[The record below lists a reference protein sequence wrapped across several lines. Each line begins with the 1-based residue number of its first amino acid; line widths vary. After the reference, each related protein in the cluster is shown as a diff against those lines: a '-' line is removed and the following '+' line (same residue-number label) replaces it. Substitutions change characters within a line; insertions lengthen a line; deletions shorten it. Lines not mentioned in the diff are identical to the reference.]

1 MVTTEMC
8 EPANARPEL
17 VEGRACGS
25 TGSSRAWF
33 RAVLPTFIVISALS
47 LSAQD
52 WPQFLG
58 PQRNG
63 VYSGPPL
70 ATKWPAGG
78 PRKVWQTSVG
88 AGFAGPV
95 VVGDRVVLFH
105 RVADEEVVDALDAKT
120 GAPKW
125 RFAYRTTYR
134 DDFGFDEGPRA
145 VPVVVQGRVY
155 THGAEGQLH
164 AIDLATGRR
173 VWSVDTM
180 RRFQVRKNFFGA
192 AGSPLVEDGRV
203 IANVGGRDGT
213 KDAGI
218 VAFNADTGDVLWTAT
233 NHEASYASPISAMLG
248 GKRTV
253 VAFTRQGLVAIDPAT
268 GAVRFQKSFRSRSMA
283 SVNAATPLV
292 LGDQIFVSATY
303 ETGAA
308 LLRVKDDALTDVWS
322 SDEVMSNHYATS
334 VVFNGTLFGYHGRQE
349 FNPSFRAV
357 DMATGKVRWSEDRFR
372 AGTVTLAGDKLL
384 ILRETGEL
392 VIAEASPQAFR
403 PIARAQILPPT
414 LRAHPAIADGFLYVR
429 NSDTSNHD
437 VLACFD
443 LRP

>member
-1 MVTTEMC
+1 VPLMC
-8 EPANARPEL
+8 RLGLLAGACVVL
-17 VEGRACGS
+17 VG
-25 TGSSRAWF
+25 
-33 RAVLPTFIVISALS
+33 LS
-47 LSAQD
+47 VSAQD

-63 VYSGPPL
+63 VYSGSPL

-88 AGFAGPV
+88 TGFAGPV

-120 GAPKW
+120 GAPRW

-145 VPVVVQGRVY
+145 VPVVAQGRVY

-164 AIDLATGRR
+164 AIDLATGRKL
-173 VWSVDTM
+173 WSVDTM

-203 IANVGGRDGT
+203 IANIGGRDGA

-218 VAFNADTGDVLWTAT
+218 VAFKADTGDVLWTAT
-233 NHEASYASPISAMLG
+233 NHEAGYASPISAMLG
-248 GKRTV
+248 GRRAV
-253 VAFTRQGLVAIDPAT
+253 ILFTRQGLVALDPAT
-268 GAVRFQKSFRSRSMA
+268 GAVRFQKPFRSRSMA

-308 LLRVKDDALTDVWS
+308 LLRVKDDALTEVWS

-334 VVFNGTLFGYHGRQE
+334 VVLNGFLFGFHGRQE

-357 DMATGKVRWSEDRFR
+357 ELATGKVRWSEDRFR

-403 PIARAQILPPT
+403 PMARAQILPPT
-414 LRAHPAIADGFLYVR
+414 LRAHPALADGFLYVR
-429 NSDTSNHD
+429 NSDTSKHD